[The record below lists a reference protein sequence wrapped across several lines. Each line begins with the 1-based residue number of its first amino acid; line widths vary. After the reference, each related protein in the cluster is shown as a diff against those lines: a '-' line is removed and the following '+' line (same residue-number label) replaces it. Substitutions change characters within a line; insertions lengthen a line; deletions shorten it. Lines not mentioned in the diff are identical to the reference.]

1 MNIIITGSEGFI
13 GNNLLKKIKH
23 KYKVYEINEDIF
35 NSQEWVTNLKK
46 TLDQVK
52 PSVIFHIGAC
62 SDTME
67 KDVQFMM
74 IRNFESTK
82 IISDFC
88 YENNVPMVY
97 SSSAANYG
105 ENNQY
110 PSNLYGWSKY
120 VAEKYVIS
128 NGGIALR
135 YFNVYGPGEESKG
148 VMSSI
153 AYQMFIKNKL
163 KEEIKLFPNR
173 PTRDFV
179 YVNDVVDANIFAYD
193 KYEELCGK
201 YYDVGSGQSRSFE
214 DVLNLMN
221 IEYQYHLESMIPK
234 GYQYYTCS
242 DKNKWMNG
250 WKPKYT
256 LELGVQDYLNYLRKN
271 IATTTF

>member
-1 MNIIITGSEGFI
+1 
-13 GNNLLKKIKH
+13 
-23 KYKVYEINEDIF
+23 
-35 NSQEWVTNLKK
+35 
-46 TLDQVK
+46 
-52 PSVIFHIGAC
+52 
-62 SDTME
+62 
-67 KDVQFMM
+67 
-74 IRNFESTK
+74 
-82 IISDFC
+82 
-88 YENNVPMVY
+88 
-97 SSSAANYG
+97 
-105 ENNQY
+105 
-110 PSNLYGWSKY
+110 
-120 VAEKYVIS
+120 
-128 NGGIALR
+128 
-135 YFNVYGPGEESKG
+135 
-148 VMSSI
+148 
-153 AYQMFIKNKL
+153 MFIKNKL